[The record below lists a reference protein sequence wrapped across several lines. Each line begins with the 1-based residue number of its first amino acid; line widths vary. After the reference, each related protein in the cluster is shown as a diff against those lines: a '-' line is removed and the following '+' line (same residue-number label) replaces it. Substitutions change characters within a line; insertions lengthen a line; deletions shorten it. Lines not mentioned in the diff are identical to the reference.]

1 VQAAAFPSCKFSFRT
16 ESSTPER
23 ERIFIAVRGAKNAAF
38 ITLSNPTALQNA
50 AFPLLGA
57 QHIRVQ

>member
-1 VQAAAFPSCKFSFRT
+1 LRT
-16 ESSTPER
+16 ESPTPER

-38 ITLSNPTALQNA
+38 TTLSNPTALQNA

-57 QHIRVQ
+57 QHVRVQ